1 MMPRVAGIA
10 GTLAAIALI
19 AMAPP
24 AISQTTGVFAPP
36 VVSGGLS
43 GVAPGDGFGEG
54 LFGEG
59 LRDGRLDGLDGIQS
73 ANPFSADARRKGLVS
88 GLTLAMELFIDRPR
102 DLLVIGIIGNF
113 DNNISTLPNNLS
125 LGRRP

>member
-10 GTLAAIALI
+10 GTLAAIAMI

-24 AISQTTGVFAPP
+24 AISQTSGVFAPP
-36 VVSGGLS
+36 VVSGGLA

-54 LFGEG
+54 LA
-59 LRDGRLDGLDGIQS
+59 DGRLDGLDSIQS
-73 ANPFSADARRKGLVS
+73 TDPFSAEARRKGLVS
-88 GLTLAMELFIDRPR
+88 GLSLAMELFIDRPR

>member
-1 MMPRVAGIA
+1 MMPRFAGIA
-10 GTLAAIALI
+10 GTLAAVAMIAT
-19 AMAPP
+19 APP
-24 AISQTTGVFAPP
+24 ALSQTSGVFAPP

-43 GVAPGDGFGEG
+43 GVAPGGGFGEG
-54 LFGEG
+54 LAE
-59 LRDGRLDGLDGIQS
+59 GRLDGLDGIQP
-73 ANPFSADARRKGLVS
+73 ANPFSAEARRKGLVS
-88 GLTLAMELFIDRPR
+88 GLSLAMELFIDRPR